1 MQSHYTHL
9 HAGYLIHFSICIA
22 SRFVHFSFFLTEVTT
37 SIYVAFLIISLC
49 SFVITYSRSLS
60 RIRQFAVS
68 LPSFSVY
75 CGRTL
80 TCLHNILFQSYP
92 PAHRRL
98 WIYIGLISLFRS
110 PAGMVRQHRRSVR
123 SSIQPLVVDFTR
135 PSTIICG
142 NCCVRLWHGK
152 SSRMHT
158 PP

>member
-1 MQSHYTHL
+1 MFILQMRNHTHTHPRLSRSRYHFCHDALEWLLACPFFPMQSHYTHL

-92 PAHRRL
+92 PAHRR
-98 WIYIGLISLFRS
+98 S
-110 PAGMVRQHRRSVR
+110 
-123 SSIQPLVVDFTR
+123 
-135 PSTIICG
+135 
-142 NCCVRLWHGK
+142 
-152 SSRMHT
+152 
-158 PP
+158 